1 MSYRMTFEQYIFK
14 ILNFSKFKNSKNKNF
29 GSMFEYIK
37 GNLKLDIFPSNN
49 RIGIDYQTI
58 NKIWEVESKLTFTL

>member
-14 ILNFSKFKNSKNKNF
+14 ISNFSKFKNSKNKNV
-29 GSMFEYIK
+29 GSILKDIER
-37 GNLKLDIFPSNN
+37 NLELDVFPKNN

-58 NKIWEVESKLTFTL
+58 NKI